1 MVEVNEDALL
11 KAIKVGWLPIPESVI
26 PPERF
31 PFLWNEVPNGAE
43 SDKNAFYEELND
55 AVEKSLPTDSD
66 KIGIWFS
73 GGIDSSTLLRIL
85 VDQIG
90 PEKIVAFR
98 LNCGYR
104 DDEVEASRLLADDLS
119 VKLITSDMGMRDHIE
134 LLEETIRNNRMPTAF
149 NTQVTFAQNLC
160 VDNEIKIVYSAL
172 GLDEIQ
178 AGYPGHV
185 NASNEAFPGIE
196 KEYLWRCQSHY
207 AWNQK
212 YLCPKLDVRFPFLD
226 AKLIEYSLGLPR
238 DAKCRGQETKFLL
251 REVMK
256 DRIPKMIVEAGRIA
270 GTKGGFVPPI
280 GKWWKEGLGDWVN
293 EEIKKV
299 PKKITSSALGPWYA
313 LKNAFGK
320 GNRWIQLRVA
330 SVPTLMR
337 LAENDDFTRQ

>member
-1 MVEVNEDALL
+1 MVEVNEEALL
-11 KAIKVGWLPIPESVI
+11 KAIQVGWLPIPESVV
-26 PPERF
+26 PPERV
-31 PFLWNEVPNGAE
+31 PFLWSEVPNGVE
-43 SDKNAFYEELND
+43 SDKNDFYEELND
-55 AVEKSLPTDSD
+55 AVEKSLTLDRD

-90 PEKIVAFR
+90 SERIVAFR
-98 LNCGYR
+98 VNFGYR
-104 DDEVEASRLLADDLS
+104 DDEVEASRLLSDDLG
-119 VKLITSDMGMRDHIE
+119 VKLITSDMEMRDHIE

-160 VDNEIKIVYSAL
+160 VDNDIKIVYSAL

-185 NASNEAFPGIE
+185 NASNDAFPGIE

-212 YLCPKLDVRFPFLD
+212 YLCPKLDIRFPFLD
-226 AKLIEYSLGLPR
+226 VKLIEYSRGLSR
-238 DAKCRGQETKFLL
+238 DAKCRGQETKVLL

-256 DRIPKMIVEAGRIA
+256 DRLPKLIVEAGRIA
-270 GTKGGFVPPI
+270 GTKGGFVPPRI
-280 GKWWKEGLGDWVN
+280 TWWKEGLRDWAS
-293 EEIKKV
+293 EEIKKA
-299 PKKITSSALGPWYA
+299 PKKISSLALGPWYA
-313 LKNAFGK
+313 LKNAFGR
-320 GNRWIQLRVA
+320 GNIWIQLRVA

-337 LAENDDFTRQ
+337 LAENDDFAR